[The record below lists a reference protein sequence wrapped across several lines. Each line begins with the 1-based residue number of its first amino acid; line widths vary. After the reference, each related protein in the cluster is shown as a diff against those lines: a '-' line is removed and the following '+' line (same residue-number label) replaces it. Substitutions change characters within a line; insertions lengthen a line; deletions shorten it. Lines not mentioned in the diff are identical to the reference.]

1 VPRADGIAHD
11 GRVKLTRTTIAS
23 VLVLGASLLAA
34 CGDDDGDDA
43 APPSAADLD
52 GRTFVATEVDG
63 QELVEGTSI
72 SLSFEDERISVN
84 AGCNTMNGGYALADG
99 TLEAPQ
105 LAQTMMA
112 CDEALMAQDE
122 WIAALLAGGA
132 EVTLSGDELTLAGDD
147 VTVTATAAS

>member
-1 VPRADGIAHD
+1 VS
-11 GRVKLTRTTIAS
+11 LTRTTIAS

-34 CGDDDGDDA
+34 CGDDDDDA
-43 APPSAADLD
+43 APLSAVDLD
-52 GRTFVATEVDG
+52 GRTFVSTDVDG

-72 SLSFEDERISVN
+72 SFSFEGERISVN
-84 AGCNTMNGGYALADG
+84 AGCNTMNGGYTLAAG

-122 WIAALLAGGA
+122 WIAGLLAAGA
-132 EVTLSGDELTLAGDD
+132 EVTLAGDQLTLVGGD